1 MEVTIWWN
9 LLVENFGGNVTF
21 DILTSFASIA
31 SFTSFANFA
40 LFAFLSWSFITIPTM
55 FGDWIIY
62 CLHFL
67 APYVGHHILGRKRV
81 DAGGAIQ
88 LAGKTLTV
96 EISDLLKG
104 GFPNFG
110 FDQM

>member
-1 MEVTIWWN
+1 MPGRWYRTEPCFVKEKN
-9 LLVENFGGNVTF
+9 
-21 DILTSFASIA
+21 
-31 SFTSFANFA
+31 
-40 LFAFLSWSFITIPTM
+40 
-55 FGDWIIY
+55 
-62 CLHFL
+62 
-67 APYVGHHILGRKRV
+67 ILGRKRV

-110 FDQM
+110 FNQM

>member
-1 MEVTIWWN
+1 M
-9 LLVENFGGNVTF
+9 ENFGGNATF
-21 DILTSFASIA
+21 DIVTSCASIA
-31 SFTSFANFA
+31 SFTTFASFADFA
-40 LFAFLSWSFITIPTM
+40 LFAFFSWTSFITIPTM